1 VVHER
6 GFQPFRHPDHGR
18 VRFRPPDRP
27 S

>member
-1 VVHER
+1 VIHER

-18 VRFRPPDRP
+18 IRFRHSDRP